1 MFVFEQMLFV
11 FEQIVCLWANLF
23 LICFWA
29 NLFLSK
35 MFVFE
40 QIEQMFVSVR
50 MQFHYHVDE
59 GLKHVGPWGHFVR
72 RRPAIRFGNF
82 HIINI

>member
-1 MFVFEQMLFV
+1 
-11 FEQIVCLWANLF
+11 
-23 LICFWA
+23 
-29 NLFLSK
+29 

-59 GLKHVGPWGHFVR
+59 GLKHVGP
-72 RRPAIRFGNF
+72 
-82 HIINI
+82 